1 MKKTSVILWL
11 KNMPLVQVA
20 DQVCVPKPFIHVD
33 RTAEFHVLIYV
44 LRGCIF
50 VIEEDEEYQVG
61 AGRLLLLKAGIRHY
75 GVTYSEPDTEW
86 IYVHFLLKQPE
97 LPVAEFQ
104 PYTSHLQEQEFSD
117 QDYAYALELPKLLKT
132 QGGGKLEGKLHRLV
146 ELFHSS
152 NPLRAGYMNPLLQE
166 ILLDCYMLMRDE
178 TRFQN
183 GDKVYTIIQYLEGHT
198 RESFDADKIEE
209 NFHLSYKH
217 LGRIFKAATGRTLSE
232 YHTELRMNEAARLLR
247 ETADTVTDISRSM
260 GYADSFYFSNVFHK
274 RMGIYP
280 KFYRQQYMRK
290 GRGTENEMD

>member
-1 MKKTSVILWL
+1 MKETSVIICL
-11 KNMPLVQVA
+11 NSMPLVQVA
-20 DQVCVPKPFIHVD
+20 DQVCVLRPFLHAD

-44 LRGCIF
+44 IRGCIS
-50 VIEEDEEYQVG
+50 VIEEDEEYQIS

-86 IYVHFLLKQPE
+86 IYVHFLLEQPA
-97 LPVAEFQ
+97 LTATEFQ
-104 PYTSHLQEQEFSD
+104 PYKTHLQEQEFSGR
-117 QDYAYALELPKLLKT
+117 DYAYALELPKLLKT
-132 QGGGKLEGKLHRLV
+132 QGEGKLEGKLHRLV

-178 TRFQN
+178 LRFRN
-183 GDKVYTIIQYLEGHT
+183 EDKVYAIIQYLESHT
-198 RESFDADKIEE
+198 RESFDAERIEE

-217 LGRIFKAATGRTLSE
+217 LGRLFKTATGRTLSE

-260 GYADSFYFSNVFHK
+260 GYADSFYFSNVFRK

-280 KFYRQQYMRK
+280 KFYRQQYMRRR
-290 GRGTENEMD
+290 RGTENEMD